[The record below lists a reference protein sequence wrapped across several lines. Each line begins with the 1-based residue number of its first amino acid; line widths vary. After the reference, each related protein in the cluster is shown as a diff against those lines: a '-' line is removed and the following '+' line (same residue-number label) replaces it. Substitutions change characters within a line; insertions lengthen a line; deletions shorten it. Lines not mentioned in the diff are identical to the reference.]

1 MNVRVIMIKFLILK
15 GRSCGFSVTPFFSVN
30 FPFIFMKIWV
40 FCTLS
45 LHHLNHSSFTLFYMN
60 HTQVSICPKRKSAG
74 VMVEWVSYRYC
85 TPLAAAFWDGR
96 TGLRAA
102 RFSGLHRRCK
112 KDCSQLHHHNYCHCD
127 RRLLQVGQSR
137 IVKEYFESCVCACAA
152 TLDSSHCSPF
162 IARGEQ
168 RTGEQA
174 SGSKAPEEI
183 VY

>member
-1 MNVRVIMIKFLILK
+1 MCFFLLIFPLYLWRCEFFAHWVCTTWIIAVLPCFIWIIQ
-15 GRSCGFSVTPFFSVN
+15 RSVSVSV
-30 FPFIFMKIWV
+30 
-40 FCTLS
+40 S
-45 LHHLNHSSFTLFYMN
+45 
-60 HTQVSICPKRKSAG
+60 KRKSTG
-74 VMVEWVSYRYC
+74 VMLEWVSYRYC
-85 TPLAAAFWDGR
+85 TPVAAAFWDGH

-127 RRLLQVGQSR
+127 RRLLQVGKSR
-137 IVKEYFESCVCACAA
+137 IVKECFESCVCACAA
-152 TLDSSHCSPF
+152 TLDSSHRSPF